1 MESTN
6 VSKSKI
12 LIVDDEP
19 EGRYVLEQL
28 LALDGHELLTAGSG
42 PEAIQIAKERR
53 PDLILLDVM
62 MPDMNGFEVCRKL
75 REQNDT
81 SMAPVIMITALD
93 DRESRLKGLECG
105 ADDFLTK
112 PYDWSELQARTSA
125 ILRLNR
131 YRRLCAEKERFAW
144 LVECSQDGCVLL
156 DSQERIEYANPQAR
170 LFLGLEGKD
179 SAVKGGNFLEIIE
192 KRYHLEPRNLWV
204 DWKNVSERDASLYLV
219 RPETQDSRAF
229 WLQVDIFPSIASEGF
244 EYVIRLKD
252 VTSEINAQ
260 SDMRNF
266 HNIISHKLRTPL
278 SSLLGYLE
286 ILNSQLEGDD
296 EEVVATLD
304 DSREFS
310 KVALKSAQRLHYQ
323 IKDILSYIAAP
334 TLAMNG
340 ETCSLENVE
349 SLAQEIARELVITQ
363 NQIQFSYGLGVEPS
377 RMNFKISKQ
386 CLELALW
393 ELLENSKK
401 FHPSHQPSIR
411 IGIELES
418 REALDLSIQDDGI
431 HLSPEQLAQVW
442 APYFQGEKFFTGE
455 AHGMGLGLSG
465 VAAMIWKAGGQCR
478 MINREDV
485 PGVIVQLKI
494 PCSVEG

>member
-1 MESTN
+1 MESN
-6 VSKSKI
+6 ARSKI

-28 LALDGHELLTAGSG
+28 LALDGHELLTAGNG
-42 PEAIQIAKERR
+42 PEALKLARENR

-62 MPDMNGFEVCRKL
+62 MPDMNGFEVCKKL
-75 REQNDT
+75 REQNAT

-112 PYDWSELQARTSA
+112 PYDWSELQARTSS

-131 YRRLCAEKERFAW
+131 YRQLCAEKERFAW
-144 LVECSQDGCVLL
+144 LVECSQDGCLL
-156 DSQERIEYANPQAR
+156 LSSREEIEYANPQAR
-170 LFLGLEGKD
+170 LFLGGGQHEASLHGKIFQE
-179 SAVKGGNFLEIIE
+179 VIE
-192 KRYHLEPRNLWV
+192 QRYHMEPRDAWQR
-204 DWKNVSERDASLYLV
+204 WKETTDSESPLYLV
-219 RPETQDSRAF
+219 RPETEDSRAF
-229 WLQVDIFPSIASEGF
+229 WLQVDVFPSMAMEGF

-252 VTSEINAQ
+252 VTAEINAQ

-286 ILNSQLEGDD
+286 ILHSQLSGSEQ
-296 EEVVATLD
+296 EALETLE

-310 KVALKSAQRLHYQ
+310 KVALKSAERLHYQ

-334 TLAMNG
+334 SLAMSG
-340 ETCSLENVE
+340 EVFSLDRLEPLAME
-349 SLAQEIARELVITQ
+349 IAQELGIAA
-363 NQIQFSYGLGVEPS
+363 NQLQVTLGLGIDPS
-377 RMNFKISKQ
+377 VTHFKISKQ
-386 CLELALW
+386 GLELALW

-401 FHPSHQPSIR
+401 FHPKGTPEITISI
-411 IGIELES
+411 ESES
-418 REALDLSIQDDGI
+418 RDSLKLSVEDNGI
-431 HLSPEQLAQVW
+431 NLSPEQLAQVW

-478 MINREDV
+478 MVNREDC

-494 PCSVEG
+494 PSGAD

>member
-1 MESTN
+1 MESN
-6 VSKSKI
+6 AKSKI

-28 LALDGHELLTAGSG
+28 LALDGHELLTAGNG
-42 PEAIQIAKERR
+42 PEALKVARERR

-62 MPDMNGFEVCRKL
+62 MPDMNGFEVCKRL
-75 REQNDT
+75 REQDAT

-125 ILRLNR
+125 ILKLNR
-131 YRRLCAEKERFAW
+131 YRRLCAEKERFEW
-144 LVECSQDGCVLL
+144 LVECSQDGCILL
-156 DSQERIEYANPQAR
+156 NSSEQIEYANPQAR
-170 LFLGLEGKD
+170 LFLGADQQDAGVEGK
-179 SAVKGGNFLEIIE
+179 SFQEVIE
-192 KRYHLEPRNLWV
+192 RRYHLEPRDVWQ
-204 DWKNVSERDASLYLV
+204 DWKKSTDSESPLYLV
-219 RPETQDSRAF
+219 RPETEDSRAF
-229 WLQVDIFPSIASEGF
+229 WLQVDVFPSIAMEGF

-252 VTSEINAQ
+252 VTAEINAQ

-286 ILNSQLEGDD
+286 ILDSQLEGTN
-296 EEVVATLD
+296 EEVLGALD

-310 KVALKSAQRLHYQ
+310 RVALQAAQRLHHQ

-334 TLAMNG
+334 SLAANG
-340 ETCSLENVE
+340 EFFSLNRLE
-349 SLAQEIARELVITQ
+349 SLVGDIARELLIQ
-363 NQIQFSYGLGVEPS
+363 DDQIQLSFGLGIDPS
-377 RMNFKISKQ
+377 LIHFKISKQ
-386 CLELALW
+386 GLELALW
-393 ELLENSKK
+393 ELLENSRK
-401 FHPSHQPSIR
+401 FHPKGTPKIHISI
-411 IGIELES
+411 EVES
-418 REALDLSIQDDGI
+418 REVLKLSVQDDGI

-455 AHGMGLGLSG
+455 AQGMGLGLSG

-478 MINREDV
+478 MVNREDQ

-494 PCSVEG
+494 PSGSDDN